1 MGKADVAMNQMMRRK
16 EIFADFV
23 NGIVYH
29 GKQVL
34 KPEGLECISGQ
45 PGILYEAASGKVRAL
60 ERRRDIQMKADMG
73 MYSVI
78 FAEENQ
84 SRVHY
89 AMPVRNMLYDALEYV
104 RQVQEMEKSHRKRGE
119 LRKGEEFLSG
129 ITKEDRLTPVI
140 TIVFYF
146 GGEWD
151 GSRSL
156 YEMMGWNEEGAWRK
170 ELETYLPNYKMN
182 LVDAGNVENTN
193 VFTSCLQQIFDMLKC
208 RKDKKKLYQYVRE
221 NRKELMQ
228 MDHVELTAAM
238 VMMGEQKRLMRIL
251 EEKGEEEFEMCLAI
265 DELIEDWKAE
275 GREEGRVEG
284 RAEAV
289 LDLLGAL
296 GTVAEELQKFILS
309 QNETKVLQSWLYM
322 AAKSE
327 SIDEFKQKANLNI

>member
-1 MGKADVAMNQMMRRK
+1 MGKADVAVNQMMGRK

-29 GKQVL
+29 GKQIL
-34 KPEGLECISGQ
+34 KPEMLEYVSGQ
-45 PGILYEAASGKVRAL
+45 SGILYETDSGKLCAL
-60 ERRRDIQMKADMG
+60 ERRRDIRMKADMG

-78 FAEENQ
+78 FAEESQ

-104 RQVQEMEKSHRKRGE
+104 RQVQELEKGHRKRGE
-119 LRKGEEFLSG
+119 LLAGEEFLSG

-156 YEMMGWNEEGAWRK
+156 YEMMGLDEEEAWCK

-182 LVDAGNVENTN
+182 LVHAGNVENTN
-193 VFTSCLQQIFDMLKC
+193 VFTSCLQQIFDMLKY
-208 RKDKKKLYQYVRE
+208 RKDKKKLYQYVKDKRE
-221 NRKELMQ
+221 ELLR
-228 MDHVELTAAM
+228 MDRVELTAAM
-238 VMMGEQKRLMRIL
+238 VMMGEQKRLMRML
-251 EEKGEEEFEMCLAI
+251 EEKGEEEFKMCQAI
-265 DELIEDWKAE
+265 DELIEDGRTE
-275 GREEGRVEG
+275 GIEKGRAEG

-289 LDLLGAL
+289 LDLLKAL
-296 GTVAEELQKFILS
+296 GTVAEDLQKLILS
-309 QNETKVLQSWLYM
+309 QHETKVLQSWLHM
-322 AAKSE
+322 AAKSA
-327 SIDEFKQKANLNI
+327 SIEEFRQKANLNI

>member
-1 MGKADVAMNQMMRRK
+1 MGKADAAVNQMMGRK

-29 GKQVL
+29 GEQIL

-45 PGILYEAASGKVRAL
+45 PGILYEATSGKLCAL

-78 FAEENQ
+78 FAEESQ

-89 AMPVRNMLYDALEYV
+89 AMPVRSMLYDALEYV
-104 RQVQEMEKSHRKRGE
+104 RQIQEIEKGHRERGE
-119 LRKGEEFLSG
+119 LLKGEEFLSG

-156 YEMMGWNEEGAWRK
+156 YEMMGWNEEGARSK

-182 LVDAGNVENTN
+182 LVHAGSVENTN
-193 VFTSCLQQIFDMLKC
+193 VFTSCLQQIFDMLKY
-208 RKDKKKLYQYVRE
+208 RKEKKKLYQYVRE

-228 MDHVELTAAM
+228 MDRVELTAAM

-251 EEKGEEEFEMCLAI
+251 EEKGEEGFDMCRKIQTFGFPDTYKLLSYPNHFSKI
-265 DELIEDWKAE
+265 SNLYGSKPIK
-275 GREEGRVEG
+275 G
-284 RAEAV
+284 
-289 LDLLGAL
+289 LDFLFCSC
-296 GTVAEELQKFILS
+296 TC
-309 QNETKVLQSWLYM
+309 
-322 AAKSE
+322 
-327 SIDEFKQKANLNI
+327 

>member
-251 EEKGEEEFEMCLAI
+251 EEKGEEEFEMCLEI
-265 DELIEDWKAE
+265 QTFGFPHTYKLLSYPNLFYKTPNLYGSKPIK
-275 GREEGRVEG
+275 G
-284 RAEAV
+284 
-289 LDLLGAL
+289 LDFLFCSC
-296 GTVAEELQKFILS
+296 TC
-309 QNETKVLQSWLYM
+309 
-322 AAKSE
+322 
-327 SIDEFKQKANLNI
+327 